1 MNKKSTVALTMIVKD
16 ELEAISK
23 LIDSAYLFFDQLI
36 FAVSDELTSKD
47 LEYFVKEKM
56 YKNVEV
62 YYRPWNNRFDEARNY
77 VLDKVKTDYWFWLDA
92 DDQFDFRAIPKIVEI
107 ADESGFDEIL
117 LPYNYAQDER
127 GNCIAF
133 HWRERL
139 MRTSH
144 PFEWKGWIHETPVTN
159 LPFKGHKVRVE
170 VLHKNGE
177 EHVQESLD
185 RNHKIL
191 LEATAASDDPR
202 YQLYLGT
209 SHHARGE
216 WGEAVEV
223 LDKFIKVS
231 GSTEDIYRALN
242 CMSEC
247 AFHMKRPSA
256 AMQYA
261 MQAAAQIPEYPQA
274 YWLMAQWE
282 SEQGNWAESLEWVKV
297 SETKELPTGMTVF
310 DPSSRDRARLIAAQ
324 DEFMRENYNEAL
336 KWLRRTDP
344 KNPVRADLEEDFISE
359 ADAETFVT
367 LLPKFRRY
375 FANDEALY
383 SSLCYDLKYDTR
395 LRGLREQVE
404 TPKVWADNSIVI
416 LVGQGYEEWGPHTL
430 DKGMG
435 GSEEAVVYLSRE
447 LAQLGWEVTVYGAV
461 DTPVYDIITNNTEPV
476 TEKCRITYLPWKE
489 LNRQDTFNVFVA
501 WRAPDFTEHVNAKVK
516 VADIHDVLNKTSIK
530 DYADVT
536 YFVKSNWHRNLYP
549 ELPDDKF
556 RIIGN
561 GISKEQFE

>member
-1 MNKKSTVALTMIVKD
+1 MEKKSTVALTMIVKD

-23 LIDSAYLFFDQLI
+23 MIDLAYPFFDQLV
-36 FAVSDELTSKD
+36 FAVSDETTSRD

-92 DDQFDFRAIPKIVEI
+92 DDEFDFRAIPKIVEL
-107 ADESGFDEIL
+107 AEANGFDEIL

-139 MRTSH
+139 MRTAH

-159 LPFKGHKVRVE
+159 LPFKGHKVRAE
-170 VLHKNGE
+170 VIHKNGE

-282 SEQGNWAESLEWVKV
+282 SEQGNWAESIEWVEV
-297 SETKELPTGMTVF
+297 SEIKQLPTGMTVF
-310 DPSSRDRARLIAAQ
+310 DPTSRDRARLIAAQ
-324 DEFMRENYNEAL
+324 DEFMMENYNEAL

-344 KNPVRADLEEDFISE
+344 KNPVRLEIEADFINE

-383 SSLCYDLKYDTR
+383 NSLCYDLKYDTR

-404 TPKVWADNSIVI
+404 EPKVWADNSIVI

-430 DKGMG
+430 DQGMG

-461 DTPVYDIITNNTEPV
+461 DTPVYDVITENTEPV
-476 TEKCRITYLPWKE
+476 TEKCRVTYLPWKE
-489 LNRQDTFNVFVA
+489 LNRQDTFNIFVA
-501 WRAPDFTEHVNAKVK
+501 WRAPDFTEHVKAKVK

-549 ELPDDKF
+549 ELPDEKF
-556 RIIGN
+556 RVIGN